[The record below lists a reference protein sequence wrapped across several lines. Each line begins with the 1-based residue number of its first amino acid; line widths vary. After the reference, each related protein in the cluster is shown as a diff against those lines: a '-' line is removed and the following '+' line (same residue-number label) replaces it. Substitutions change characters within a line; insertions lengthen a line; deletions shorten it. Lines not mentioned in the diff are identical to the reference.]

1 MPNQLNFL
9 LREIKA
15 LWMEEKQQMSY
26 HNSSKV
32 FYKGL
37 CAFPRRKLEKRGL
50 DESTQAMESRSVST
64 LQRISAE

>member
-1 MPNQLNFL
+1 MPNQLHFL
-9 LREIKA
+9 LREVKA

-37 CAFPRRKLEKRGL
+37 CAFSRRKVETHAL
-50 DESTQAMESRSVST
+50 DENTTDSGKLSSFHSPKFSGE
-64 LQRISAE
+64 